1 MIENFLAPDD
11 VILIVEDEPFIAASI
26 ELFLNELGAKNVHIA
41 RNTDL
46 AFAFLE
52 ENQPSLALVD
62 WQLREET
69 SADLVLRL
77 RERSVS
83 IILVT
88 GYSESQ
94 HVGEDW
100 QGLVV
105 LEKPFG
111 EEALRNAIL
120 RAVSPAERI

>member
-1 MIENFLAPDD
+1 MFENLLAPDAA
-11 VILIVEDEPFIAASI
+11 ILIVEDEPFIAASI
-26 ELFLNELGAKNVHIA
+26 ELFLNELGAKDVHIA

-52 ENQPSLALVD
+52 KRRPSLALVD

-69 SADLVLRL
+69 SATLVSRL
-77 RERSVS
+77 RELS
-83 IILVT
+83 IGVILVT
-88 GYSESQ
+88 GYSENE
-94 HVGEDW
+94 HVEQDW

-111 EEALRNAIL
+111 EEALRDAIL
-120 RAVSPAERI
+120 RARPGGEPT